1 MQYLIFSKETNELI
15 DIFDFNDI
23 ELKKYLSKNSDFYAE
38 ESREI
43 EEDFLDDD
51 MYDEFLEENWE

>member
-15 DIFDFNDI
+15 DVFNFDEK
-23 ELKKYLSKNSDFYAE
+23 ELKNYLNKNSDFYAE
-38 ESREI
+38 ESTEI

-51 MYDEFLEENWE
+51 LYDEYADENWE